1 MIPTILM
8 AVAVFAIVLIAMSV
22 GVLMG
27 KSTIKG
33 SCGGLNNFKDRQGN
47 SVCDAC
53 TAPSPDCAG
62 ERAKDPATRREVES
76 KLTP

>member
-1 MIPTILM
+1 MIQTTLL

-22 GVLMG
+22 GVLLG
-27 KSTIKG
+27 KPRIKG

-53 TAPSPDCAG
+53 TDPSPECSG
-62 ERAKDPATRREVES
+62 ERAKDPATRREPES
-76 KLTP
+76 KPTP